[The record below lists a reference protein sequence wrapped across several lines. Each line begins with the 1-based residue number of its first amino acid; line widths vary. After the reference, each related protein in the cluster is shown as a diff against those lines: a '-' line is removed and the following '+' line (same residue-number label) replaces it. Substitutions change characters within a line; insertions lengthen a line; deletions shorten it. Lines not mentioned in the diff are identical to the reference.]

1 MITQAQID
9 LAKTLWEQARTMAE
23 QSHDAWQ
30 LIIRSQNVYCES
42 LRAMGLP
49 VTAVTKQFDNMM
61 TMHATQYKAALAHL
75 DHMAN
80 TYQQMLAKFKSG
92 E

>member
-9 LAKTLWEQARTMAE
+9 LAKTLWEQARTMAA

-30 LIIRSQNVYCES
+30 LVIRSQSVYCDS

-49 VTAVTKQFDNMM
+49 VTAVTQQFENLMNL
-61 TMHATQYKAALAHL
+61 HSTQYKAALEHL
-75 DHMAN
+75 DNMAD
-80 TYQQMLAKFKSG
+80 TYQQMLAKYKSG
-92 E
+92 G